1 MSEGVFDPMITLDEV
16 SELGNTVKEVIKPLT
31 ASPSVLKKPIES
43 FPFGE
48 IAEKKEYWV
57 IGLLVLAIIGY
68 YTYDL
73 VLKNNETFKEMIAS
87 SSNPQPSSKKS
98 KSKSK

>member
-16 SELGNTVKEVIKPLT
+16 GKLGNNVKEVIKPLEEIN
-31 ASPSVLKKPIES
+31 PIES
-43 FPFGE
+43 FPFSE

-57 IGLLVLAIIGY
+57 IGLLVLVIIGY

-73 VLKNNETFKEMIAS
+73 VLKNNETFKEMI
-87 SSNPQPSSKKS
+87 SSNSKPQPSSKKS

>member
-16 SELGNTVKEVIKPLT
+16 SELGNTVKEVIKPLENI
-31 ASPSVLKKPIES
+31 KPIES

>member
-16 SELGNTVKEVIKPLT
+16 GKLGNNVKEVIKPLE
-31 ASPSVLKKPIES
+31 KINPIES
-43 FPFGE
+43 FPFSE
-48 IAEKKEYWV
+48 ISEKKEYWV
-57 IGLLVLAIIGY
+57 IGLLVLVIIGY

-73 VLKNNETFKEMIAS
+73 VLKNNETFKGLIS
-87 SSNPQPSSKKS
+87 SSSKLNPSSKKS